1 MDKQK
6 YLFSNLVNLCTASE
20 FGAASLTDLT
30 RIAGHADI
38 TPEEVEQF
46 LAALQARN
54 GCKTQ
59 LSGRNYYIILTPQN

>member
-1 MDKQK
+1 MNKAE
-6 YLFSNLVNLCTASE
+6 YLRNTLEMLCSSSE
-20 FGAASLTDLT
+20 FGAANLTDFN
-30 RIAGHADI
+30 RIAAHADI

-59 LSGRNYYIILTPQN
+59 LSGRNYYIILTP